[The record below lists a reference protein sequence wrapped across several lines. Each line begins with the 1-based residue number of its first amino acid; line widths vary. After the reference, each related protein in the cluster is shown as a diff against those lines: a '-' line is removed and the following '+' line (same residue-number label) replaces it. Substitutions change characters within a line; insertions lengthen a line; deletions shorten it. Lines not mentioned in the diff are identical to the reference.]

1 MIPESRAVL
10 RASNSG
16 EPVILDKES
25 DAGQAYEDAVSRL
38 LGDAKEFRFL
48 EEEKKGFFSRLFGS

>member
-1 MIPESRAVL
+1 ML